1 MKHKET
7 GGGMSEN
14 RNEFIEEQAAEEE
27 NKLAFP
33 KGCLWSLALSLPVW
47 AALIYFL
54 FWRR

>member
-1 MKHKET
+1 
-7 GGGMSEN
+7 MSEN
-14 RNEFIEEQAAEEE
+14 RSKLIDEQAAEEE